1 MTQVNRI
8 IYNSIPEEWAFDPV
22 KGAFIRD
29 LLDIIRQL
37 KVRTGD
43 NDDFVADQ
51 QTKELF
57 PWLESNAEESSV
69 LSLFQG
75 VAAQP
80 SEPLP
85 SFAQSAATP
94 PAEII
99 TVAANHTTAA
109 DEIVIAS
116 AVLTVSLNPEPGLN
130 ERVTVKR
137 NTGAGI
143 VTIDANGST
152 IDGAANYQQA
162 INYESNTFLFTES
175 GWLII

>member
-1 MTQVNRI
+1 MAQVNRI
-8 IYNSIPEEWAFDPV
+8 IYNSIPPDWAFDPV

-37 KVRTGD
+37 KTRTGG

-57 PWLESNAEESSV
+57 PWLESNAEESNVS
-69 LSLFQG
+69 SLFNG
-75 VAAQP
+75 AAAQP
-80 SEPLP
+80 QETLP
-85 SFAQSAATP
+85 WFLQSLSAQP
-94 PAEII
+94 VEIV
-99 TVAANHTTAA
+99 TVFANHTTAA
-109 DEIVIAS
+109 DEIVIAN

-152 IDGAANYQQA
+152 IDGAANYQQV